1 MTNKSGLWWGDGYGY
16 YHSEYHPYQCLSSDL
31 SLREVSLRWWVSM
44 GWVNIQQQIVP
55 YVDVWNTTNTSGE
68 NNYDHRRSSFF
79 SIMPTYRTVS
89 TSCECASMAFMGQNN
104 NLHYDV
110 HVYERDSFGTG
121 SWLQRKS
128 STYAFDAW
136 EAHHC
141 REGMVRYIF
150 PWRTV
155 AYRWVN
161 MVIKGIAWLH
171 NSFIPASDLGLLYI
185 GKTPATS
192 SRPREYP
199 SPSLDFGETFTD
211 ISVSGQC
218 DTLNLCRMYT
228 WKGRRTIRM
237 HTVPLLFLSRR

>member
-1 MTNKSGLWWGDGYGY
+1 
-16 YHSEYHPYQCLSSDL
+16 
-31 SLREVSLRWWVSM
+31 
-44 GWVNIQQQIVP
+44 
-55 YVDVWNTTNTSGE
+55 
-68 NNYDHRRSSFF
+68 
-79 SIMPTYRTVS
+79 
-89 TSCECASMAFMGQNN
+89 MGQNN

-128 STYAFDAW
+128 STYAFDTW

-185 GKTPATS
+185 GKTTATL

-199 SPSLDFGETFTD
+199 SPALEFGVTFTD

-218 DTLNLCRMYT
+218 NTLILCRRYT
-228 WKGRRTIRM
+228 WKGRIVSVCTLCRCFTFQGDRSTKERQHGNMWRAATGVTKRWCVKAVSTNAKEWLCCTKITTFTLNYCQARIHHHHNISCIMVKQTHM
-237 HTVPLLFLSRR
+237 HHIIYY